1 MIGALIIQIVLIF
14 INAVFASAEIAVI
27 SMNDAKLKKL
37 TQEGDTRAKK
47 LGWLTE
53 QPAKFLSTI
62 QVAITLAGLLG
73 GAFAAENFASP
84 LVDALLST
92 GLPIHRSVLHSIVVF
107 LITLVLTYFQIVFGE
122 LVPKRLAMKKC
133 EPMALGMAGFLF
145 YVSKITTPLVW
156 LLTVST
162 NFVLRLMKIDPNE
175 EEEIVTEEEIR
186 MMLAEG
192 NQQGTIQVEESE
204 MIQNVFELNDTFVD
218 EVCTHRRDVA
228 FLYLEDSEED
238 WAKTIQES
246 RFTYYPICDKNQDDI
261 VGILD
266 TKDYFRS
273 ENRSKDYVMEN
284 AVNRPFFVPE
294 TMRINVLF
302 ARMKQMR
309 TYFAVVLDEYGA
321 TSGIVTLHDLVEAL
335 VGDLDDEE
343 EPLKPDDIEMI
354 KEGVWRIA
362 GSADLE
368 EVNEELHIKLPDEDY
383 DTFSGFVWG
392 EINRVPADGESFS
405 LEACGL
411 KIEVK
416 NVKNHMVDYALVRK
430 LPKPQKTEPET
441 ETAGTEQQ

>member
-133 EPMALGMAGFLF
+133 ESMALGMAGFLF

-266 TKDYFRS
+266 TKD
-273 ENRSKDYVMEN
+273 
-284 AVNRPFFVPE
+284 
-294 TMRINVLF
+294 
-302 ARMKQMR
+302 
-309 TYFAVVLDEYGA
+309 
-321 TSGIVTLHDLVEAL
+321 
-335 VGDLDDEE
+335 
-343 EPLKPDDIEMI
+343 
-354 KEGVWRIA
+354 
-362 GSADLE
+362 
-368 EVNEELHIKLPDEDY
+368 
-383 DTFSGFVWG
+383 
-392 EINRVPADGESFS
+392 
-405 LEACGL
+405 
-411 KIEVK
+411 
-416 NVKNHMVDYALVRK
+416 
-430 LPKPQKTEPET
+430 
-441 ETAGTEQQ
+441 